1 MLGTQC
7 TGHRKEARGFEES
20 GIYFSSISTWFI
32 LALYR
37 FCESN
42 SATVT

>member
-20 GIYFSSISTWFI
+20 GIYSFSISTWFI
-32 LALYR
+32 HALHR
-37 FCESN
+37 SFESG
-42 SATVT
+42 SAIVT